1 MFRLGEAGRGQC
13 RRRLGV
19 RHSPH
24 SHDDAHAADLT
35 RTPLGAATPSRCGHT
50 TWTAAIASSLARG
63 SRGVGEL
70 AQALGATAKLWE
82 RTGNP
87 LARQSGQRRGVGVVQ
102 AVDAQPSAARRLP
115 KAQRSSARGFAAGF
129 RVAAAQREGFGTC
142 CDDGGGCRAHHG
154 AGLPTAL
161 CGCPAAGL
169 GASRVGRRAVR
180 RRARPT
186 GVLHRP

>member
-1 MFRLGEAGRGQC
+1 M
-13 RRRLGV
+13 GV

-35 RTPLGAATPSRCGHT
+35 WTPLGATTPSRCGHT
-50 TWTAAIASSLARG
+50 TWTAEMLSSLARG
-63 SRGVGEL
+63 GGDVGES
-70 AQALGATAKLWE
+70 APALRTDAKLKH
-82 RTGNP
+82 TGNP
-87 LARQSGQRRGVGVVQ
+87 LARQSGQGRGVGVVE

-129 RVAAAQREGFGTC
+129 RVAAAQREGFGTR

-154 AGLPTAL
+154 AGLPTPL
-161 CGCPAAGL
+161 CGCPAAGP

-180 RRARPT
+180 PRARPT